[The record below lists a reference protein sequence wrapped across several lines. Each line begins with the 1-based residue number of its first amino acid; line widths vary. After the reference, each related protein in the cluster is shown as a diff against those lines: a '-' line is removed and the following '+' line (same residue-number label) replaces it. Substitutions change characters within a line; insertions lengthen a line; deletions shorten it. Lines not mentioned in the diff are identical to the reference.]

1 MVDALCL
8 ILPPAGGDE
17 LQGIKRGI
25 VEQCDAVVIN
35 KCDGDLIPAANR
47 VAAEYTSALKFMT
60 PKSKHWRTK
69 VKSIY
74 YFYGQLK
81 LDSRATQEYP
91 AFKKK
96 VLHQLFVLQG
106 TSEGSE

>member
-25 VEQCDAVVIN
+25 IEQCDAVVIN
-35 KCDGDLIPAANR
+35 KCDGDLIPSANR
-47 VAAEYTSALKFMT
+47 VAAEYTSALKFMP

-69 VKSIY
+69 VGMLYERNIFFPFPIFQNLSK
-74 YFYGQLK
+74 
-81 LDSRATQEYP
+81 R
-91 AFKKK
+91 
-96 VLHQLFVLQG
+96 
-106 TSEGSE
+106 

>member
-25 VEQCDAVVIN
+25 IEQCDAVVIN

-47 VAAEYTSALKFMT
+47 VAAEYTSALKFMP

-69 VKSIY
+69 VSVLTREIS
-74 YFYGQLK
+74 FFLSQF
-81 LDSRATQEYP
+81 
-91 AFKKK
+91 FKIFLNVS
-96 VLHQLFVLQG
+96 VLF
-106 TSEGSE
+106 

>member
-69 VKSIY
+69 VKYHIPYARHHNPLLIRNRS
-74 YFYGQLK
+74 
-81 LDSRATQEYP
+81 
-91 AFKKK
+91 
-96 VLHQLFVLQG
+96 
-106 TSEGSE
+106 

>member
-25 VEQCDAVVIN
+25 IEQCDAVVIN

-47 VAAEYTSALKFMT
+47 VAAEYTSALKFMP

-69 VKSIY
+69 VGVLCTRDVS
-74 YFYGQLK
+74 FFLSQF
-81 LDSRATQEYP
+81 
-91 AFKKK
+91 FKIFLNVS
-96 VLHQLFVLQG
+96 VLFCNLVS
-106 TSEGSE
+106 T

>member
-69 VKSIY
+69 VNSIT
-74 YFYGQLK
+74 
-81 LDSRATQEYP
+81 DESRAAQEYP
-91 AFKKK
+91 AFKKSAPLVICLMK
-96 VLHQLFVLQG
+96 QG
-106 TSEGSE
+106 TSQGSERF

>member
-69 VKSIY
+69 VNTLRCQINEPT
-74 YFYGQLK
+74 QLEF
-81 LDSRATQEYP
+81 LDFFPTILVYLGLLTR
-91 AFKKK
+91 
-96 VLHQLFVLQG
+96 L
-106 TSEGSE
+106 

>member
-25 VEQCDAVVIN
+25 IEQCDAVVVN

-47 VAAEYTSALKFMT
+47 LAAEYTSALKFMR
-60 PKSKHWRTK
+60 PKSKHWQTK
-69 VKSIY
+69 VVFISFNINEINKTWAI
-74 YFYGQLK
+74 FHFIVPGI
-81 LDSRATQEYP
+81 ENIIE
-91 AFKKK
+91 
-96 VLHQLFVLQG
+96 V
-106 TSEGSE
+106 

>member
-25 VEQCDAVVIN
+25 IEQCDAVVIN

-47 VAAEYTSALKFMT
+47 VAAEYTSALKFMP

-69 VKSIY
+69 LWWKRLHHQWQAGNSY
-74 YFYGQLK
+74 
-81 LDSRATQEYP
+81 SRRRR
-91 AFKKK
+91 
-96 VLHQLFVLQG
+96 
-106 TSEGSE
+106 

>member
-25 VEQCDAVVIN
+25 IEQCDAVVIN
-35 KCDGDLIPAANR
+35 KCDGDLIPSANR
-47 VAAEYTSALKFMT
+47 VAAEYTSALKFMP

-69 VKSIY
+69 V
-74 YFYGQLK
+74 G
-81 LDSRATQEYP
+81 
-91 AFKKK
+91 
-96 VLHQLFVLQG
+96 VLTREVSFFLSQFFIIFLNVSVHFLNLVS
-106 TSEGSE
+106 T